1 MKEIKKRKNGYR
13 AVPHRGLEFEKTSP
27 SDKKVKLKEPHVDR
41 RGGRSYINRV

>member
-1 MKEIKKRKNGYR
+1 MKEIKKRK
-13 AVPHRGLEFEKTSP
+13 EKRISYLTEALNSKNFP